1 MSPFALL
8 LRILISIS
16 LILDG
21 TGTAVSATRMVV
33 EHAATTHSMPVRANV
48 TAAAMRPCHHQDSM
62 AVAAGT
68 TQAAMAEVP
77 SAGTKSSHR
86 SKDCCRS
93 GNCGCACLQGTPAAM
108 VALTLPRAV
117 LIDVAIA
124 SPIKPGHA
132 SPALPHLIRP
142 PIG

>member
-1 MSPFALL
+1 MSPFPLL

-21 TGTAVSATRMVV
+21 TGTAVSATRMLV
-33 EHAATTHSMPVRANV
+33 EHAATTHSMPVQANV
-48 TAAAMRPCHHQDSM
+48 KVTATRPCHQQDNRV
-62 AVAAGT
+62 VAAEMAD
-68 TQAAMAEVP
+68 AAMADMP
-77 SAGTKSSHR
+77 GAAIKSSHR
-86 SKDCCRS
+86 TTDCCRS
-93 GNCGCACLQGTPAAM
+93 GDCGCACLQATPASM

-117 LIDVAIA
+117 MNHVAIA
-124 SPIKPGHA
+124 SPRNPGHA